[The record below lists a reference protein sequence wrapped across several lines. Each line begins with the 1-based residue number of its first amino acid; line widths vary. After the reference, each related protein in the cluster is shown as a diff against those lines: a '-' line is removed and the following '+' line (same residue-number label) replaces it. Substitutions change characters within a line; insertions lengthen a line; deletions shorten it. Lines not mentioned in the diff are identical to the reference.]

1 MSIDYEVVRQGIARI
16 HLNRPKSRNPI
27 SPDDARNILTHLQTA
42 HADPKV
48 RVVVFSGEG
57 EHFCSGADLVAYE
70 ELMKS
75 VRNGET
81 PISAYTA
88 VLKDCADIVRL
99 LRTPDLFSIAAVKGW
114 TVGQGLEMAIA
125 SDFIIAA
132 EDTRFYFAETQI
144 GLTMTSGC
152 AKLLPMMV
160 GLANARRLM
169 LFSEKLSA
177 DEAERMGLV
186 AKRVP
191 VDDLLDTAFAMA
203 EHLAGGAPLGLSH
216 QKRFIDL
223 GLSMDLCAVQDL
235 EMHAAAWLGLTED
248 ALEADRAF
256 VEKRPPRFQGA

>member
-1 MSIDYEVVRQGIARI
+1 MSIDYEVVRRCIARI

-27 SPDDARNILTHLQTA
+27 SPDDARGILTHLKTA
-42 HADPKV
+42 QSDPPV

-57 EHFCSGADLVAYE
+57 EHFCAGADLVAYN
-70 ELMKS
+70 ELMHS
-75 VRNGET
+75 VRRGDI
-81 PISAYTA
+81 PISTYTA

-99 LRTPDLFSIAAVKGW
+99 LRAPDMFSIAAVKGW

-125 SDFIIAA
+125 SDFIVAA
-132 EDTRFYFAETQI
+132 QDTRFYFAETQI

-191 VDDLLDTAFAMA
+191 VDALLDTAFEMA
-203 EHLAGGAPLGLSH
+203 ERLASSAPLGLSH

-223 GLSMDLCAVQDL
+223 ASSMDLCAVQDL
-235 EMHAAAWLGLTED
+235 EMHAAAWLALTED

-256 VEKRPPRFQGA
+256 TEKRPPQFRGV